1 MDIDLKAIAREIND
15 SGKDPEEA
23 IKEFFLNAQ
32 QESRVRQYLGKP
44 LKKLPTQAD
53 MYARIEEDLAR
64 AIEQAKRR
72 PQPKAQMVVIK
83 GRLYW
88 DITPLFIDCGV
99 YGCE

>member
-1 MDIDLKAIAREIND
+1 MEIDLKAIAKEINE
-15 SGKDPEEA
+15 SGKDPEVA
-23 IKEFFLNAQ
+23 LKEYYLNPQ

-44 LKKLPTQAD
+44 IKKLATQAE

-88 DITPLFIDCGV
+88 DVTPLFIDCGV